1 MTAMRAEIGQ
11 QPAALRA
18 TLDALMPRGG
28 EAAAL
33 ARDCRQV
40 LFIARGTSDN
50 AAVYGSYLLQAHAGM
65 LATLASPSI
74 ATEYH
79 ARMDLS
85 GVLAVALS
93 QSGAT
98 EEIVET
104 LDWARVCGARTLAIT
119 NGAGSPLTQVA
130 DVAFVTAAGAEL
142 AVPATKTFTTQL
154 AALAV
159 LAIALGA
166 DLDPGLLWSVP
177 DEIEEML
184 AAPPDL
190 APMVSELAGA
200 GPGGRPP
207 ALLPRGTTPGTPGPR
222 DGRLGGNTPAA
233 RPASA
238 SPGGQPPGTPRD
250 GRLGGNTPAAR
261 PASASPGGQPPGTPR
276 DGRLG
281 GNTPA
286 ARPASPTM
294 GVVVSGRG
302 HAYAAALELAL
313 KLKEAC
319 YLHAM
324 GLSWADLLHGPI
336 AVVDAAT
343 PAIIVAADSGPAL
356 PGSIELAR
364 RVVAAGAR
372 AYAIGGGPGLAEAS
386 SLAVPGPRLPEWLAP
401 LGLIVPGQLLTEA
414 LSRRLGIDPD
424 SPRGLSKVTQTA

>member
-1 MTAMRAEIGQ
+1 MRTEIAQ

-18 TLDALMPRGG
+18 TLEALMPRGG

-50 AAVYGSYLLQAHAGM
+50 AAVYGTYLLQAHAGM

-79 ARMDLS
+79 SRMDLS

-104 LDWARVCGARTLAIT
+104 LAWARDCGARTLAIT
-119 NGAGSPLTQVA
+119 NGGGSPLTQVA
-130 DVAFVTAAGAEL
+130 DLAFVTAAGAEL

-166 DLDPGLLWSVP
+166 GLDPGLLCSVP
-177 DEIEEML
+177 DEIERML
-184 AAPPDL
+184 AAPDEVE
-190 APMVSELAGA
+190 PMVAELTGA
-200 GPGGRPP
+200 G
-207 ALLPRGTTPGTPGPR
+207 
-222 DGRLGGNTPAA
+222 
-233 RPASA
+233 
-238 SPGGQPPGTPRD
+238 
-250 GRLGGNTPAAR
+250 
-261 PASASPGGQPPGTPR
+261 
-276 DGRLG
+276 
-281 GNTPA
+281 
-286 ARPASPTM
+286 

-336 AVVDAAT
+336 AVVDAST

-372 AYAIGGGPGLAEAS
+372 AYAIGGGPGLAEVS
-386 SLAVPGPRLPEWLAP
+386 TLAVPGPRLPEWLAP

>member
-1 MTAMRAEIGQ
+1 MTEPTAMRTEIEQ

-18 TLDALMPRGG
+18 TLDSLMPRSG

-50 AAVYGSYLLQAHAGM
+50 AAVYGTYLLQAHAGM

-79 ARMDLS
+79 SRLDLS

-104 LDWARVCGARTLAIT
+104 LAWARDCGARTLAIT
-119 NGAGSPLTQVA
+119 NGGGSPLTQVA
-130 DVAFVTAAGAEL
+130 DLAFVTLAGAEL

-166 DLDPGLLWSVP
+166 DLDPGLLAAVP
-177 DEIEEML
+177 DEIERML
-184 AAPPDL
+184 AAPDDLEPMVADL
-190 APMVSELAGA
+190 AVV
-200 GPGGRPP
+200 PGG
-207 ALLPRGTTPGTPGPR
+207 
-222 DGRLGGNTPAA
+222 
-233 RPASA
+233 
-238 SPGGQPPGTPRD
+238 
-250 GRLGGNTPAAR
+250 
-261 PASASPGGQPPGTPR
+261 
-276 DGRLG
+276 
-281 GNTPA
+281 
-286 ARPASPTM
+286 
-294 GVVVSGRG
+294 VVSGRG

-336 AVVDAAT
+336 AVVDANT

-356 PGSIELAR
+356 PGSIDLAR
-364 RVVAAGAR
+364 RVVAAGAQ
-372 AYAIGGGPGLAEAS
+372 AYAIGGGPGLAAAS

-414 LSRRLGIDPD
+414 LSRRRGIDPD

>member
-1 MTAMRAEIGQ
+1 MTDPTAMRTEIGQ

-18 TLDALMPRGG
+18 TLDALVPRGG

-50 AAVYGSYLLQAHAGM
+50 AAVYGTYLLQAHAGM

-79 ARMDLS
+79 SRLDLS

-104 LDWARVCGARTLAIT
+104 LAWARDCGARTLAIT
-119 NGAGSPLTQVA
+119 NGGGSPLTQVA
-130 DVAFVTAAGAEL
+130 DLAFVTAAGAEL

-166 DLDPGLLWSVP
+166 DLDPGLLASVP
-177 DEIEEML
+177 DEIERML
-184 AAPPDL
+184 AGPDDTT
-190 APMVSELAGA
+190 PMVADMAGV
-200 GPGGRPP
+200 
-207 ALLPRGTTPGTPGPR
+207 
-222 DGRLGGNTPAA
+222 D
-233 RPASA
+233 
-238 SPGGQPPGTPRD
+238 
-250 GRLGGNTPAAR
+250 
-261 PASASPGGQPPGTPR
+261 
-276 DGRLG
+276 
-281 GNTPA
+281 
-286 ARPASPTM
+286 

-336 AVVDAAT
+336 AVVDPST

-372 AYAIGGGPGLAEAS
+372 AYAIGGGPGLAAVS

-414 LSRRLGIDPD
+414 LSRRRGIDPD